1 MDINKTKER
10 GLFSTKTKRQNIFI
24 QKIQKEYLFQIMS
37 FCLKLNMFLLS
48 LMHKKFSSYV

>member
-37 FCLKLNMFLLS
+37 FCLKLNMFLFS
-48 LMHKKFSSYV
+48 LMHKKNCFYV